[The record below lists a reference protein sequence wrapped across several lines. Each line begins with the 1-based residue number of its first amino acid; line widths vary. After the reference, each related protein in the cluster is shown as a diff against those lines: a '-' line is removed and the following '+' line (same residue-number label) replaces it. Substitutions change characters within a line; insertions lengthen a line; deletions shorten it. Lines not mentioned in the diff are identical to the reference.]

1 MKRMYVVMVCITM
14 LFSVRL
20 QGQETITLIQ
30 CYKWTKENYPMIRQY
45 DLIRRAEQ
53 YNLANAAKGWLPQIG
68 VNAKATYQS
77 DVTKIPWDADAFSSI
92 IPGFEMPVLSKDQY
106 QVVAEVNQPIWD
118 GGMIRYSKE
127 LTRAQATADKEQ
139 LDSDLY
145 ALNQRVNQVYFGS
158 LLQDELL
165 RQNELLQGELHVNI
179 DRVEAMIA
187 NGVANQS
194 DKESLEVELLNAI
207 QQEIELTASRT
218 AYRQMLS
225 VLTGKEITEE
235 TVLLP
240 PPLPVELSGRINRP
254 ELKAFEARSNLL
266 EIQNLQLKAGI
277 MPNFGV
283 FVQGGYG
290 KPGLNMFE
298 NSFEPFYTVG
308 VRMSWNIANF
318 YTLRNDR
325 RKIETNRLAVDLQR
339 ESFLFNTE
347 LDMVQQNTD
356 IRKMT
361 ELIKSDQEI
370 IRLRTSI
377 KEAAEVKL
385 ENGVISVTDLI
396 REINAED
403 QAKQAG
409 ATHRIQQLMSVY
421 NYLYTTNNNESL

>member
-1 MKRMYVVMVCITM
+1 MKRMHVVIVCITM

-20 QGQETITLIQ
+20 QGQEMITLMQ
-30 CYKWTKENYPMIRQY
+30 CYEWTKENYPMIRQY
-45 DLIRRAEQ
+45 DLIRRTEQ

-92 IPGFEMPVLSKDQY
+92 IPGFEIPVLSKDQY

-290 KPGLNMFE
+290 RPGLNMFE
-298 NSFEPFYTVG
+298 NSFEPFYIVG
-308 VRMSWNIANF
+308 VQMSWNIANF

-347 LDMVQQNTD
+347 LDMVQQNTE
-356 IRKMT
+356 IREIT

>member
-1 MKRMYVVMVCITM
+1 MKRMHVVMVCITM

-20 QGQETITLIQ
+20 QGQEMITLMQ
-30 CYKWTKENYPMIRQY
+30 CYEWTKENYPMIRQY
-45 DLIRRAEQ
+45 DLIRRTEQ

-92 IPGFEMPVLSKDQY
+92 IPGFEIPVLSKDQY

-290 KPGLNMFE
+290 RPGLNMFE
-298 NSFEPFYTVG
+298 NSFEPFYIVG
-308 VRMSWNIANF
+308 VQMSWNIANF

-347 LDMVQQNTD
+347 LDMVQQNTE
-356 IRKMT
+356 IREMT

>member
-1 MKRMYVVMVCITM
+1 MKRMHVVMVCITM

-20 QGQETITLIQ
+20 QGQEMIALIQ
-30 CYKWTKENYPMIRQY
+30 CYEWTKENYPMIRQY
-45 DLIRRAEQ
+45 DLIRRTEQ

-139 LDSDLY
+139 LNSDLY

-298 NSFEPFYTVG
+298 NSFKPFYIAG
-308 VRMSWNIANF
+308 VQMSWNIANF

-347 LDMVQQNTD
+347 LDMVQQNTE
-356 IRKMT
+356 IREMT

>member
-1 MKRMYVVMVCITM
+1 MKRIYVVMVCITM

-30 CYKWTKENYPMIRQY
+30 CYEWTKENYPMIRQY
-45 DLIRRAEQ
+45 DLIRRTEQ

-77 DVTKIPWDADAFSSI
+77 DVTKIPWDADTFSSI

-106 QVVAEVNQPIWD
+106 QVIAEVNQPIWD

-127 LTRAQATADKEQ
+127 LTRAQATADKKQ

-179 DRVEAMIA
+179 DRIEAMIA

-218 AYRQMLS
+218 AYRQMLG
-225 VLTGKEITEE
+225 VLTGKAITEE

-240 PPLPVELSGRINRP
+240 PPLPVELSGKINRP

-298 NSFEPFYTVG
+298 NSFEPFYIAG